1 MRNFFFIFLILLTL
15 PIRAFA
21 LIEVDITRGNLNPLP
36 LAVSPLSIDEES
48 RKNFETILKKE
59 DIGSEISIIV
69 ENNLRISG
77 LFNPLDKDA
86 FLQAPDIAN
95 LKPRF
100 EDWNLIKAQALI
112 TGKVTYTEEK
122 LRVEFRLWDILA
134 GKEMMALAFTTVPN
148 NWRRVGHIISDK
160 VYERLTG
167 EKGYFDTRIIY
178 VSEKG
183 PKTKRIKRLA
193 IMDQD
198 GANNKFLTLGN
209 ELVLTPRFNPTSQ
222 MVTYLSYFKNLPRVY
237 LLDIETGTQE
247 VVGDFPGM
255 TFAPRFSPNGKK
267 IIMSL
272 AKDGKSDIYTMDLT
286 NRLVERITNHPSI
299 DTSPSYSPD
308 GEYIAFNSD
317 RSGYQQIYV
326 MKSNGSDVK
335 RISFGNGLYG
345 TPVWSPR
352 GDLIAFTKL
361 HKGKFY
367 IGVMRTDGSGE
378 RLLTENYYQEAPSW
392 SPNGRVLIFYR
403 ETKTNAKGE
412 GFSAKLWSIDLTGY
426 NERLV
431 DTETDASDPSWS
443 SLLSN

>member
-1 MRNFFFIFLILLTL
+1 MKNFFLILFLIAFS
-15 PIRAFA
+15 PIKVFA

-48 RKNFETILKKE
+48 RKGFEKILKKE
-59 DIGSEISIIV
+59 NIGSEISNIV
-69 ENNLRISG
+69 ENNLRTSG
-77 LFNPLDKDA
+77 LFNPLDKKA

-112 TGKVTYTEEK
+112 TGKVNYVDDK
-122 LRVEFRLWDILA
+122 LRVEFRLWDVLA
-134 GKEMMALAFTTVPN
+134 AKEMMALAFTTVPN

-178 VSEKG
+178 VSEEG
-183 PKTKRIKRLA
+183 PKTQRIKKLA

-209 ELVLTPRFNPTSQ
+209 ELVLTPRFNPASQ
-222 MVTYLSYFKNLPRVY
+222 MVTYLSYFKNMPRVY

-255 TFAPRFSPNGKK
+255 TFAPRFSPDGKK
-267 IIMSL
+267 IIMSF
-272 AKDGKSDIYTMDLT
+272 AKDGKSDIYTMNLE
-286 NRLVERITNHPSI
+286 NRIVEKITNHPSI

-308 GEYIAFNSD
+308 GKYITFNSD

-326 MKSNGSDVK
+326 MKNDGSDVK

-352 GDLIAFTKL
+352 GDLIAFVKNR
-361 HKGKFY
+361 KPNFY
-367 IGVMRTDGSGE
+367 IGVMDTNGDNE
-378 RLLTENYYQEAPSW
+378 RIIVQDFALESPAW
-392 SPNGRVLIFYR
+392 SPNGRYLIFYR
-403 ETKTNAKGE
+403 QQKSNLDGTGGETTIH
-412 GFSAKLWSIDLTGY
+412 FIDITGY
-426 NERLV
+426 NERIIPTPR
-431 DTETDASDPSWS
+431 DGSDPAWS
-443 SLLSN
+443 PLL